1 MNIGQTFKITY
12 YAKKHGK
19 HITRQGKWTE
29 KCIERLDKLGN
40 DIMIYFDMD
49 EQGYRTA
56 TKSWKV
62 KL

>member
-19 HITRQGKWTE
+19 HITRQGMWTE

-49 EQGYRTA
+49 ADGYRTA

-62 KL
+62 RY